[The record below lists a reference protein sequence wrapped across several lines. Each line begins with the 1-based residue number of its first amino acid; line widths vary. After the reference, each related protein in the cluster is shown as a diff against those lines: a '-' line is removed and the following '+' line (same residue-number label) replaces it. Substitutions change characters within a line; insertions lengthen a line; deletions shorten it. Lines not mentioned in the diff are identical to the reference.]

1 MRSFFIT
8 MILLQKQGAYV
19 KVHFIDSSA
28 KVRSTHYSFIP
39 EGPREMEQEVP
50 PFLLPKTSMQQIE
63 VAEATHLFPVDIII
77 IITTIIASNISI
89 SSGNNTFQTFWHK
102 CQHVSL
108 TWHAPADKS
117 TRIFCKLSLSTVYS
131 TAQQYIYCRIRI
143 VYIYTLFYFS
153 KQKLTQ
159 FWYE

>member
-1 MRSFFIT
+1 
-8 MILLQKQGAYV
+8 
-19 KVHFIDSSA
+19 
-28 KVRSTHYSFIP
+28 
-39 EGPREMEQEVP
+39 MEQEVLP
-50 PFLLPKTSMQQIE
+50 SLLPKTSMQQIQ
-63 VAEATHLFPVDIII
+63 VAEATHLFPVDMYAQDRIKQWIKKVIII
-77 IITTIIASNISI
+77 IITIIASNISI